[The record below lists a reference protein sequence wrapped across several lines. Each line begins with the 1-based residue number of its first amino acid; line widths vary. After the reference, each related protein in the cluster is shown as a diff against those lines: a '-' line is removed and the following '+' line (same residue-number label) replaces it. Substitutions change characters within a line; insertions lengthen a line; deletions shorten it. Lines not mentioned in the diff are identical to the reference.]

1 MRRWWIAAALA
12 LAACLAWAPGAVA
25 AEGARWADAPVLA
38 EPATPAA
45 PAGGWRT
52 VPGLHADV
60 HAAEAD
66 LDVARRLADHGARAI
81 PALAGRLGLPA
92 GTHLDVYVAPDAE
105 AFAAQ
110 QPAEPPAWADGTAW
124 PRQGL
129 VFLRA
134 PRARD
139 GTADALE
146 AVLEH
151 EVVHVLVGQAF
162 LPRDV
167 PRALG
172 EGLAQYFAGQA
183 IRRANESGAQ
193 GVPRFGAAWELFRAF
208 PRDAARARIRYAQ
221 AADFVAW
228 FAAEHGEAGLV
239 RWVGALAAGAAPEDA
254 LREAVGIDQRG
265 LEEAWA
271 ARAQGLPTWFRRA
284 LDSQAWWLL
293 GAVGLGV
300 GGYRR
305 VKRKRLQLRRM
316 ELEEAWARAQAEGVA
331 S

>member
-1 MRRWWIAAALA
+1 VSRWWFAPFLA
-12 LAACLAWAPGAVA
+12 LATWLAALPPAWAAD
-25 AEGARWADAPVLA
+25 GARWAEAPMVA
-38 EPATPAA
+38 EAAPPVA

-66 LDVARRLADHGARAI
+66 LAVARRLADHGARAI
-81 PALAGRLGLPA
+81 PALARRLALPA
-92 GTHLDVYVAPDAE
+92 GTHLQVYVAPDAA
-105 AFAAQ
+105 AFSAAQ
-110 QPAEPPAWADGTAW
+110 PSEPPEWADGTAW

-146 AVLEH
+146 QVLDH
-151 EVVHVLVGQAF
+151 EIVHVLVGQAF
-162 LPRDV
+162 LPRDA

-172 EGLAQYFAGQA
+172 EGIAQFFAGQA
-183 IRRANESGAQ
+183 IPRANGAATE
-193 GVPRFGAAWELFRAF
+193 GLPRFSAAWEIFRAF
-208 PRDAARARIRYAQ
+208 PSDAARAKVRYTQ

-228 FAAEHGEAGLV
+228 FAAEHGEDGLV
-239 RWVGALAAGAAPEDA
+239 RWIGALAGGQDQERA
-254 LREAVGIDQRG
+254 LQAAVGIDQQA
-265 LEEAWA
+265 LEAEWS
-271 ARAQGLPTWFRRA
+271 ARAHGMPRWLKRA
-284 LDSQAWWLL
+284 LDSQAWWLF
-293 GAVGLGV
+293 GAVGLAV

-305 VKRKRLQLRRM
+305 VKRKRLQMKRL
-316 ELEEAWARAQAEGVA
+316 ELEEAWARAEGVA